1 MSAVRF
7 EVTSQRLM
15 RGCAGDLDEKTALV
29 DLDVDGHAPFAAAL
43 EDRFRQRAAALCPE
57 PGLLGA
63 RETDWPTAFLASTSL
78 SGDDHPGRLGRWVVA
93 LAVAIQQWANDA
105 VWQGSV
111 LGVEHG
117 RLRLAVGYQR
127 ADLFTEAFAVATRLV
142 QGWLEQAES
151 SGSLDDFSLDNF
163 FDGRWPDFRDGGLVR
178 QTQRFMRAAFQRGLP
193 SDVLPSFIQ
202 IGWGAA
208 AERFDVTY
216 TGRTGW
222 IAGAMVGNAYK
233 TNRTLA
239 DALVPVPPIWWATDA
254 DSARAGA
261 EELGWPVTV
270 KAVAHGSG
278 FGPVTGVADLAALN
292 EAVTDA
298 TAAEVGSFLIE
309 RQTPGSRHRV
319 LVAGDRV
326 LAAVRDPAADDD
338 APRDVLA
345 EMHPDNIN
353 LAQRAARVIGLDLAA
368 VEISSPDI
376 ARSWREV
383 GGVVADVRARP
394 DLEPYRVAAPGRDL
408 EGEIFDHL
416 GLGRS
421 ARIPTAAITGTNG
434 KTTTTAML
442 HRIWSTAGRLTGM
455 CTTEHVVIGDD
466 IVVIDNLS
474 GHPGARMILNDPGVQ
489 AAVFEMPRKGL
500 IYFGH
505 PCDRYDVGALLN
517 VQDDHLG
524 VDGIDTLQQMAE
536 LKAEILTR
544 ARDAVVVNADDPL
557 CVAMLA
563 HAGTDRHVL
572 VAHGSDNPVVA
583 EHRRNGGEA
592 AFIDVR
598 DGRRS
603 IVLAT
608 GESADVLMALDD
620 VPATGHGL
628 LRFNETNAMFAAA
641 IAWAQGLDRQVIRAG
656 LGGFHNSRDDDLGR
670 YNFIDG
676 LPFQLVLDFAHN
688 PDGVREI
695 CAIAAELP
703 VSGRRLLC
711 SLNIGSRHPQH
722 VDRVAPAI
730 AETFDDVIVGCDLR
744 EVAQQPEYA
753 GDDPAHTMLARSARL
768 LEGCG
773 LNPDRIMTQADPIEA
788 LRAGLLRAQPGDLL
802 VVLAEPYQ
810 ALPVIDE
817 FRRAAGG

>member
-15 RGCAGDLDEKTALV
+15 RGCAGDLNEKTALV
-29 DLDVDGHAPFAAAL
+29 DLDVDGHVPHDAAA
-43 EDRFRQRAAALCPE
+43 EQRFRQRAAVLCPE

-63 RETDWPTAFLASTSL
+63 RESDWPTAFLTDTSL
-78 SGDDHPGRLGRWVVA
+78 LVDDHAGWLGRWVVA
-93 LAVAIQQWANDA
+93 LTVAIQQWANDA
-105 VWQGSV
+105 VWSGSV
-111 LGVEHG
+111 LVVEPG
-117 RLRLAVGYQR
+117 QLRLAVGYQR
-127 ADLFTEAFAVATRLV
+127 ADLFNGAFGVATRLV
-142 QGWLEQAES
+142 QGWLAQPES
-151 SGSLDDFSLDNF
+151 SESLDNL
-163 FDGRWPDFRDGGLVR
+163 FDGRWADFADGGLVR
-178 QTQRFMRAAFQRGLP
+178 QTQRLMRAAFDRGIP

-216 TGRTGW
+216 TGHTSW
-222 IAGAMVGNAYK
+222 IAGALSGNAYK

-239 DALVPVPPIWWATDA
+239 DALVPVPRIWWATDA
-254 DSARAGA
+254 ESARAGA

-270 KAVAHGSG
+270 KAVTHGSE
-278 FGPVTGVADLAALN
+278 FGPVTGIADPAALN
-292 EAVTDA
+292 QAVTEA
-298 TAAEVGSFLIE
+298 TAADIGDLLIE
-309 RQTPGSRHRV
+309 KQPPGALHRV
-319 LVAGDRV
+319 LVARNRV
-326 LAAVRDPAADDD
+326 LAAVRYPSAAHGT
-338 APRDVLA
+338 PRDVSA
-345 EMHPDNIN
+345 DIHPDNVD
-353 LAQRAARVIGLDLAA
+353 LALRAARVIGLDLAA
-368 VEISSPDI
+368 VELSSPDI
-376 ARSWREV
+376 THSWREV
-383 GGVVADVRARP
+383 GGAVNDVRARP
-394 DLEPYRVAAPGRDL
+394 DLDPYRLAGVGRDL
-408 EGEIFDHL
+408 EGEIFDCL

-489 AAVFEMPRKGL
+489 AAAFEMPRKGL

-517 VQDDHLG
+517 VQDDHIG
-524 VDGIDTLQQMAE
+524 VDGIETLQQMAE
-536 LKAEILTR
+536 LKAEVLTR
-544 ARDAVVVNADDPL
+544 ARHAAVVNADDPL
-557 CVAMLA
+557 CVAMLTR
-563 HAGTDRHVL
+563 AGTDRHIL
-572 VAHGSDNPVVA
+572 VSGSPDNPVVA
-583 EHRRNGGEA
+583 GHRRSGGEA
-592 AFIDVR
+592 AYIDVR
-598 DGRRS
+598 DGRRC

-608 GESADVLMALDD
+608 GDGDEVLMALND
-620 VPATGHGL
+620 VPATRNGL

-656 LGGFHNSRDDDLGR
+656 LGSFNNSRDDDLGR
-670 YNFIDG
+670 YNFIED
-676 LPFQLVLDFAHN
+676 LPFQLLLDFAHN

-695 CAIAAELP
+695 CAITAALP

-711 SLNIGSRHPQH
+711 SLNVGSRHPRH
-722 VDRVAPAI
+722 VDRLAPAI
-730 AETFDDVIVGCDLR
+730 ADTFDDIVFGCDPR
-744 EVAQQPEYA
+744 EVARQPEYA
-753 GDDPAHTMLARSARL
+753 GEDPAHTMLARSARL

-773 LNPDRIMTQADPIEA
+773 VPPDRITTQPDPAEAIRAA
-788 LRAGLLRAQPGDLL
+788 LRRAQPGDLV

-817 FRRAAGG
+817 FRRVPGG